1 MLVFTNFLK
10 YVGKYL
16 NEKSVNYTVYTH
28 VIYAI
33 AFIWKHVLETELL
46 MYLSLAEYKIK
57 TY

>member
-33 AFIWKHVLETELL
+33 AFI
-46 MYLSLAEYKIK
+46 
-57 TY
+57 